1 MCGRVVR
8 ITPDSILA
16 LKYQV
21 EKVFSGLTPS
31 HNIAPN
37 QGIVIINDEGERQL
51 IQCKKRIYSLLDK
64 GLFSKYDMLRPHQ
77 VRTKKKY
84 TNGSLLC
91 G

>member
-37 QGIVIINDEGERQL
+37 QGIVIINEEGVRQL
-51 IQCKKRIYSLLDK
+51 IHNVNEDLFPSGQRSL
-64 GLFSKYDMLRPHQ
+64 FE
-77 VRTKKKY
+77 V
-84 TNGSLLC
+84 
-91 G
+91 